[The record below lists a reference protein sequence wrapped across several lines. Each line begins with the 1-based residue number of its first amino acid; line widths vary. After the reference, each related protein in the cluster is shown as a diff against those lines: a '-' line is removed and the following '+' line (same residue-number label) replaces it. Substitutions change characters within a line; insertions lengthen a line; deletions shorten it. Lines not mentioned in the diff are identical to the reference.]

1 MALTGS
7 CTREQV
13 SVAML
18 TGAAHGLVY
27 PPCIPSALPE
37 LAPHVRRLSAKAFE
51 QLYLSHILAHPQDH
65 VLFPF
70 LHGLEGENEAQN
82 SFFATAP
89 NARET
94 HFFLSSQ
101 QPRVKVPKYRGLV
114 CVVCE
119 EDIEADGDAVS
130 LRLLRRKNAT
140 ATAPSPSS
148 SMYSTSSESLDD
160 DFDIEGFST
169 STGQDNHI
177 CVAGSD
183 DRTVLHQHST
193 LFNEQA
199 KDKIVSPDPSQS
211 HMHPISHRTVHPPLP
226 APLALPSSLSSSTSA
241 SSGASLFDNST
252 PSPSPLTDSSAPLS
266 LDATPEACLLG

>member
-1 MALTGS
+1 MH
-7 CTREQV
+7 
-13 SVAML
+13 

-27 PPCIPSALPE
+27 PPGLPSSLPE
-37 LAPHVRRLSAKAFE
+37 LAPHVRLLSLKTFE

-94 HFFLSSQ
+94 HFFPDSQ
-101 QPRVKVPKYRGLV
+101 KPRVKVPKYRGLV

-119 EDIEADGDAVS
+119 EDIEADGDVVS
-130 LRLLRRKNAT
+130 LRLLRRKNGLT
-140 ATAPSPSS
+140 VTAPSPSS
-148 SMYSTSSESLDD
+148 STYSTSSESFDD
-160 DFDIEGFST
+160 DFDMEGFSN
-169 STGQDNHI
+169 STNQDNHI

-183 DRTVLHQHST
+183 DRRVLHQHST

-199 KDKIVSPDPSQS
+199 KDKIVSPDSNSQS

-226 APLALPSSLSSSTSA
+226 APLTLPSSLSSSTSV
-241 SSGASLFDNST
+241 SSGTSFLFDNST
-252 PSPSPLTDSSAPLS
+252 PSPSPLTDSSAPLT
-266 LDATPEACLLG
+266 LDTTPEGCLLG